1 MLNGTMLG
9 DSLDIMKWRIGV
21 TLNKLELIDSDY
33 EENLDFKD
41 LELYYFKRTLDVVA
55 EYNKPYFDDMSKTS
69 RRYME
74 FLLFK
79 IESNIK
85 LIGTMRNYNYI
96 YKDELT
102 KHTMMTM
109 VAECKAL
116 KNLLEV
122 FIDNTTEDNY
132 IDNKKSKYEDIINW
146 CDRQYLM
153 SREER
158 TKHILEKVKEFGLT
172 AEIMKEIAILYH
184 SEFRKFGDDM
194 NDLLEIQ
201 PVYKLIYKT
210 NLLD

>member
-1 MLNGTMLG
+1 
-9 DSLDIMKWRIGV
+9 
-21 TLNKLELIDSDY
+21 
-33 EENLDFKD
+33 
-41 LELYYFKRTLDVVA
+41 
-55 EYNKPYFDDMSKTS
+55 MSKTS

-74 FLLFK
+74 FLIFK

-102 KHTMMTM
+102 KHSMMCM

-132 IDNKKSKYEDIINW
+132 IDNKKSKYEYIIEW
-146 CDRQYLM
+146 CDKQHLM
-153 SREER
+153 GKETR

-172 AEIMKEIAILYH
+172 VDIMKEIKIPYH

-210 NLLD
+210 NLSD

>member
-9 DSLDIMKWRIGV
+9 DSLDIMKWRISV
-21 TLNKLELIDSDY
+21 TLNKLELIDSEY
-33 EENLDFKD
+33 EENSDFKD

-74 FLLFK
+74 FLIFK

-102 KHTMMTM
+102 KHSMMCM

-132 IDNKKSKYEDIINW
+132 IDNKKSKYEDIIEW
-146 CDRQYLM
+146 CDKQHLM
-153 SREER
+153 GKETR

-172 AEIMKEIAILYH
+172 AEIMKEIKIPYH

-210 NLLD
+210 NLSD

>member
-9 DSLDIMKWRIGV
+9 DSLDIMKWRISV
-21 TLNKLELIDSDY
+21 TLNKLELIDSEY
-33 EENLDFKD
+33 EENSDFKD

-102 KHTMMTM
+102 KHTMMCM

-116 KNLLEV
+116 KNLLEA

-132 IDNKKSKYEDIINW
+132 IDNKKSKYEDIIEW
-146 CDRQYLM
+146 CDKQHLM
-153 SREER
+153 SKEAK
-158 TKHILEKVKEFGLT
+158 TKYILKKVKEFGLT
-172 AEIMKEIAILYH
+172 ADIMREIEIPYH

-210 NLLD
+210 NLSD

>member
-9 DSLDIMKWRIGV
+9 DSLDIMKWRISV
-21 TLNKLELIDSDY
+21 TLNKLELIDSEY
-33 EENLDFKD
+33 EENSDFKD

-74 FLLFK
+74 FLIFK

-102 KHTMMTM
+102 KHTMMCM

-122 FIDNTTEDNY
+122 FIDNTTEDNN
-132 IDNKKSKYEDIINW
+132 I
-146 CDRQYLM
+146 
-153 SREER
+153 
-158 TKHILEKVKEFGLT
+158 F
-172 AEIMKEIAILYH
+172 
-184 SEFRKFGDDM
+184 
-194 NDLLEIQ
+194 
-201 PVYKLIYKT
+201 
-210 NLLD
+210 